1 MNFVKQETSMTY
13 MYTVSKRESRKKLV
27 QFYSLVVVGEQKG
40 DRQERQWVVE
50 TLVLVDVIG

>member
-1 MNFVKQETSMTY
+1 MTY

-27 QFYSLVVVGEQKG
+27 QFFSLVVVGEQKG
-40 DRQERQWVVE
+40 DRLERQWVVE